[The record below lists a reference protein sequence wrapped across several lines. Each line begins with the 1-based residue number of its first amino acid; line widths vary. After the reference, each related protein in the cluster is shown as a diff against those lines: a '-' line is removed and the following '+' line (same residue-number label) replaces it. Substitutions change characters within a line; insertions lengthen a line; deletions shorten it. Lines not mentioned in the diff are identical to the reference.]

1 MGHLATERPLIKMI
15 NILKNYLRYTQ
26 LHFLILKFTNPDY
39 IKWINKEISF
49 HKKFL
54 KNNIQLIFDLGANLG
69 DKSHIFLKFSKNIIL
84 YEPEEKLV
92 KKLNLRFRK
101 NKGVKIRNYVV
112 YDTIK
117 EIDFY
122 SAEGRESHSSIIK
135 GYLENFSYI
144 KDKNTVLKRKN
155 TTTLNKEIDLYGI
168 PDYCK
173 IDCEGS
179 EYEILKNLDFK
190 IKIISFEAN
199 LPKFY
204 QNTIDIVKIFEK
216 KFSSKFNLRKN
227 NEYNF
232 YFEENIDSQK
242 IDDTLFKSKEVFE
255 VFIIT
260 K

>member
-1 MGHLATERPLIKMI
+1 MI

-135 GYLENFSYI
+135 GYL
-144 KDKNTVLKRKN
+144 
-155 TTTLNKEIDLYGI
+155 
-168 PDYCK
+168 
-173 IDCEGS
+173 
-179 EYEILKNLDFK
+179 KNLDFK

>member
-1 MGHLATERPLIKMI
+1 MI
-15 NILKNYLRYTQ
+15 DIIKNYLRYTK
-26 LHFLILKFTNPDY
+26 LHFLILKFTNPNY
-39 IKWINKEISF
+39 IKWIEREIIF

-54 KNNIQLIFDLGANLG
+54 KNNIQLIFDLGANVG
-69 DKSHIFLKFSKNIIL
+69 DKSHIFLNFTKNIIL
-84 YEPEEKLV
+84 YEPEEKLI

-112 YDTIK
+112 HDTIR

-135 GYLENFSYI
+135 GYLENFSDI
-144 KDKNTVLKRKN
+144 ENKKTVLKIKK
-155 TTTLNKEIDLYGI
+155 TTTLNKEINLYGI

-179 EYEILKNLDFK
+179 EHEILKNLSFR
-190 IKIISFEAN
+190 IEIISFEAN
-199 LPKFY
+199 LPMFY
-204 QNTIDIVKIFEK
+204 KNTIDIVKIFEK

-227 NEYNF
+227 NEYSF
-232 YFEENIDSQK
+232 YFKENINSQE
-242 IDDTLFKSKEVFE
+242 IEDALSKSKEVFE
-255 VFIIT
+255 VFIYT